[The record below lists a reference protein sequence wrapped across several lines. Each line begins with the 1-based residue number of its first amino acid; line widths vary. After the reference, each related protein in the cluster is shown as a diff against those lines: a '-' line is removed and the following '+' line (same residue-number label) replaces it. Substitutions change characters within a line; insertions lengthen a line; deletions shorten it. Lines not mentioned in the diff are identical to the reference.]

1 MTTYY
6 KAVRP
11 DGTDFHSGT
20 VQWAT
25 PGRGRTRPRTV
36 KHPTAKQVGGDAS
49 GYLSVSTVPT
59 DCTGMQWPCRLLTV
73 EPVEGH
79 EVTIPNPDDMPH
91 KRASVAWRVTGEVDA
106 HAALGPQ
113 SAQIATLI
121 RRAATITEDEARLG
135 TLSAPS
141 TTTRSLLRGGR

>member
-1 MTTYY
+1 MTLYY

-36 KHPTAKQVGGDAS
+36 KHPTAKQIGSTAS
-49 GYLSVSTVPT
+49 EYLSVSTIPT

-73 EPVEGH
+73 EPVGGCP
-79 EVTIPNPDDMPH
+79 VTIPNPDDMPH
-91 KRASVAWRVTGEVDA
+91 KRASTTWRVTGEVDA
-106 HAALGPQ
+106 QPALGPQ
-113 SAQIATLI
+113 AEQVVGLI
-121 RRAATITEDEARLG
+121 
-135 TLSAPS
+135 
-141 TTTRSLLRGGR
+141 